1 MNLLNTFHAQGY
13 GAIWLTGGNA
23 YDPEVAAALGFDA
36 QERCL
41 GFVYVGSTSPQDGA
55 PPRRPD
61 RAAFV
66 RDWSG

>member
-1 MNLLNTFHAQGY
+1 
-13 GAIWLTGGNA
+13 
-23 YDPEVAAALGFDA
+23 
-36 QERCL
+36 
-41 GFVYVGSTSPQDGA
+41 VGSTFPQDGA